1 MLEILW
7 LPLEEVKEDGE
18 EEEEKRGLQV
28 NKKIFKIDVLIER
41 EGAGEMAQRLRALVA
56 LPEDLGSIPSTHR
69 ADYNH
74 L

>member
-28 NKKIFKIDVLIER
+28 NKKIF
-41 EGAGEMAQRLRALVA
+41 
-56 LPEDLGSIPSTHR
+56 
-69 ADYNH
+69 
-74 L
+74 

>member
-56 LPEDLGSIPSTHR
+56 LPQDLGSIPSTHR
-69 ADYNH
+69 AAYNH